1 MILKNQVLC
10 TPFAWMHPAVNREVL
25 VTQDWFGRIETK
37 SIGLFMDYYL
47 LLIFGGIPYQ
57 ARIQYLELFSTTWEN

>member
-1 MILKNQVLC
+1 
-10 TPFAWMHPAVNREVL
+10 MHPAVNREAL

-57 ARIQYLELFSTTWEN
+57 VGIHCVDCFEQLEKLIILRKNQ